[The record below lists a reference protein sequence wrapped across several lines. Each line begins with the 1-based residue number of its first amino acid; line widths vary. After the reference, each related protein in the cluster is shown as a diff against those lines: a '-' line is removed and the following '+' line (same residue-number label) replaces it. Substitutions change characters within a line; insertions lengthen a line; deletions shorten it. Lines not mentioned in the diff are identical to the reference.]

1 MDRKLALGKVDPES
15 YKDFMSAL
23 EAAFKQM
30 EQIGLQELHGLKP
43 DIEPVWISYKAM
55 NGLGWIYGSALAR
68 AYTSE
73 LSPDDPEL
81 PRKIN
86 EVIDHL
92 GMIYNDVEAKRVML
106 DDVVIRM
113 AAEELPDYVPDW
125 LNLDQVIAHAHA
137 SYQGKSVYF
146 NDFYYT
152 VMQVLND
159 ITRALK
165 YFLIADKRRENIV
178 FRQEG
183 AGGEYIPRALMDL
196 SEYEERTLLKS
207 IIRESNKKISERSWY
222 CVRQEPL
229 PPTGDFTILYWSN
242 GPSVWFVDNRTDS
255 AMIARDNGRG
265 SIRLDANMV
274 LVPFH
279 QALVQ
284 KVVVA
289 LDDLPLYTYSVEA
302 KERGDYP
309 EPTTKNVQKALR
321 SIVEAQNP
329 GQDQE
334 EYALMAAELFDL
346 FVRARR
352 YDRAAIAQARVILES
367 QPVNLYPFVQ
377 LIEQWMRT

>member
-1 MDRKLALGKVDPES
+1 MKRSAVLGKVDPES

-30 EQIGLQELHGLKP
+30 EQLGLQELHGLKP
-43 DIEPVWISYKAM
+43 DAEPGWISYRVM

-86 EVIDHL
+86 EAIDHL
-92 GMIYNDVEAKRVML
+92 GMIYNDVESKRVML

-113 AAEELPDYVPDW
+113 AAEELPGYLPDW
-125 LNLDQVIAHAHA
+125 LNLDQVIAEAHA
-137 SYQGKSVYF
+137 SYHGKSVYF

-183 AGGEYIPRALMDL
+183 AGGAYIPKAILDL
-196 SEYEERTLLKS
+196 SEYEERTLLKT
-207 IIRESNKKISERSWY
+207 IIRESNKKIAQRGFY
-222 CVRQEPL
+222 GVRQEPL

-242 GPSVWFVDNRTDS
+242 GPSVWFVDNRTET
-255 AMIARDNGRG
+255 AMIARDEGREG
-265 SIRLDANMV
+265 MRLDANQV

-284 KVVVA
+284 KVLVA
-289 LDDLPLYTYSVEA
+289 LDDIPLYVYSTEA
-302 KERGDYP
+302 KERGEYP
-309 EPTTKNVQKALR
+309 EPTAKNVQKALR

-334 EYALMAAELFDL
+334 EYALRAAELFDL

-352 YDRAAIAQARVILES
+352 YDKAAIAEARVILES

-377 LIEQWMRT
+377 LIEQWMNS